1 MRSIRL
7 SLMVY
12 FLGLLTVALGVAL
25 LLVYQTAQ
33 RHLGTGGFGF
43 IRWSPRAAP

>member
-12 FLGLLTVALGVAL
+12 FLGLLAVALAAASVF
-25 LLVYQTAQ
+25 VYQTAQ
-33 RHLGTGGFGF
+33 QTLLSRTEG
-43 IRWSPRAAP
+43 RPAS